1 MTSASTFPQRLTKID
16 DLSRPDHH
24 YLAAGDECYF
34 LGEYSARKGFAF
46 SATNQ
51 LILNF
56 KKKMDR
62 QGLPEWRFK
71 ARAIQQAAGAL
82 RSALS
87 DDVRR
92 AVTFVPVPPSKAR
105 TDPLYDN
112 RLVQMLQSIWPGQP
126 TDIRELVIQPVSTD
140 AVHDHEARP
149 SPAELMAR
157 YTLNPALRE
166 PSPQMI
172 AVTDDVL
179 TTGCHFVAVRN
190 KLREAFPTI
199 KIIGLF
205 LARRVPESIDF
216 EAFDDLEL

>member
-1 MTSASTFPQRLTKID
+1 MTSVSTFPQRLTKVD

-24 YLAAGDECYF
+24 YLAADDECYF
-34 LGEYSARKGFAF
+34 LGEYSARQSHAY
-46 SATNQ
+46 SVTNQ

-62 QGLPEWRFK
+62 QGRAEWRYK
-71 ARAIQQAAGAL
+71 GVAIQQAAAAF
-82 RSALS
+82 RSALKGE
-87 DDVRR
+87 VRER
-92 AVTFVPVPPSKAR
+92 VTFVPVPPSKAKN
-105 TDPLYDN
+105 DPLYDD

-140 AVHDHEARP
+140 AVHNNAARP

-157 YTLNPALRE
+157 YTLDRALLQPA
-166 PSPQMI
+166 PQMI
-172 AVTDDVL
+172 AVMDDVL

-190 KLREAFPTI
+190 KLREAFPTTRI
-199 KIIGLF
+199 VGMF
-205 LARRVPESIDF
+205 VVRRVPGSIDF